1 MTTEIL
7 YTLRIKHEPGWL
19 YYIDD
24 NGNAVR
30 TRIGKP
36 ISKLLNE
43 VERK

>member
-7 YTLRIKHEPGWL
+7 YTLRIKREKGWL

-30 TRIGKP
+30 TKTNGETK
-36 ISKLLNE
+36 
-43 VERK
+43 